1 MPPRPTFG
9 FVHPLFG
16 WTVATILWLNPHTR
30 RASVK
35 YNVAGQPFYDTVQ
48 L

>member
-1 MPPRPTFG
+1 MRP
-9 FVHPLFG
+9 LSI
-16 WTVATILWLNPHTR
+16 ATILWLNPYTH

-35 YNVAGQPFYDTVQ
+35 YNVDGQPFYDTVQ